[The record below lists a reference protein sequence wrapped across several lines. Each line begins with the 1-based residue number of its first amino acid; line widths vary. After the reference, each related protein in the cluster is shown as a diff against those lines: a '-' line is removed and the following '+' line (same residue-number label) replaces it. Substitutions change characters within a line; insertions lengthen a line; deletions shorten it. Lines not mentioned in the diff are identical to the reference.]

1 MREAFTACTAAATAN
16 PRSAEALTLLAHTE
30 LNRGHLSRAAELA
43 SKALLVDP
51 NVADAYVIIGGVHQ
65 DSGQNAEA
73 KAAYRRYLQLA
84 PHGRYADDLR
94 SIVNSL

>member
-1 MREAFTACTAAATAN
+1 M
-16 PRSAEALTLLAHTE
+16 AHTE
-30 LNRGHLSRAAELA
+30 LNRGRLSQAADLA
-43 SKALLVDP
+43 SKALAVDP
-51 NVADAYVIIGGVHQ
+51 NVPDAYVIIGGVRQ

-84 PHGRYADDLR
+84 PHGRYAEDLR